1 MNDLA
6 MVIGGLFVG
15 VLVIYI
21 IANFLQRKSEEEGNL
36 FTGPPSPTMR
46 VIAFIFG
53 FLFGGIFLLQV
64 LFSDRFLIVM
74 PVLSIALL
82 AYSLGI
88 NQIINRLQTMWN
100 RDIDDQDKD

>member
-21 IANFLQRKSEEEGNL
+21 IANFLQRKSKEEGNL

-53 FLFGGIFLLQV
+53 LLFGGIFLLQV
-64 LFSDRFLIVM
+64 LFSNRFLIVM
-74 PVLSIALL
+74 PILSVALL
-82 AYSLGI
+82 AYSFGI
-88 NQIINRLQTMWN
+88 NKIINRLQTMDSQN
-100 RDIDDQDKD
+100 VDDQDQD